1 MLIEVRLDEVSP
13 PRQTAQRHG
22 HIFLLS
28 PFLVFFH
35 SLILF
40 HPLLL
45 LLHVYMNQCNHPS
58 DEISHVLCIGT

>member
-45 LLHVYMNQCNHPS
+45 LLHVYMNQCNHLS